1 MRYFWGVWRGL
12 LSFPLALV
20 AQAVQLRAGP
30 MLGYAQLREVA
41 VWLQTT
47 GPAEVFLEY
56 ADTAAPKHKYRT
68 PTLRTQAEAAY
79 TATFRI
85 GPLEPGRVYAYTIY
99 LNGKQLR
106 LPYPTYFRTLPQW
119 RWRSAPPDFRF
130 VIGSCAYI
138 NDSLYDRPGNPYGGE
153 YEIFEAI
160 AAQKPDFMLWLGD
173 NVYLREAD
181 WNSYSGILYRY
192 THTRSLPQLQR
203 LWALCPHY
211 AIWDDHD
218 FGPNDADRGF
228 WARHLTRQA
237 FTLFWPNPSHGV
249 PSVPE
254 GITTFFEWSDAEF
267 FLLDNRTYRAPNKRT
282 TGTRTMLG
290 EAQLEWLIDALKSS
304 RATFKFVACGSQV
317 LSTSEGFENFITF
330 AAEREFLL
338 KRIEEEGISGVIFLT
353 GDRHFSEIS
362 VLTLPNGQK
371 VYDIT
376 SSPLTASPF
385 REASTRDRNSLRIP
399 STLTPQRN
407 FLVLTVSG
415 PERERQLQV
424 SAYDSQGTLLW
435 QYTLQAKE
443 LRGKR

>member
-1 MRYFWGVWRGL
+1 
-12 LSFPLALV
+12 
-20 AQAVQLRAGP
+20 

-41 VWLQTT
+41 IWIQTT
-47 GPAEVFLEY
+47 APAQVFIEY
-56 ADTAAPKHKYRT
+56 ADTVAPKRKYRT
-68 PTLRTQAEAAY
+68 PPLETRAEAAH

-85 GPLEPGRVYAYTIY
+85 GPLEPGRVYAYTVY
-99 LNGKQLR
+99 VNGEAVK

-138 NDSLYDRPGNPYGGE
+138 NDSLYDRPGTPYGGE
-153 YEIFEAI
+153 YEIFTAI

-181 WNSYSGILYRY
+181 WNSRSGILYRY

-203 LWALCPHY
+203 LWAVCPHY

-218 FGPNDADRGF
+218 FGPNDSDRGF
-228 WARHLTRQA
+228 WARNLTREA
-237 FTLFWPNPSHGV
+237 FSLFWANPSYGV
-249 PSVPE
+249 PSAPE
-254 GITTFFEWSDAEF
+254 GITSFFEWGDADF
-267 FLLDNRTYRAPNKRT
+267 FLLDGRTYRAPNKRI
-282 TGTRTMLG
+282 TGTRTLFG

-304 RATFKFVACGSQV
+304 RATFKFVASGSQI
-317 LSTSEGFENFITF
+317 LSTSEGFENLITF
-330 AAEREFLL
+330 PAEREHLL

-376 SSPLTASPF
+376 ASPLTASPF
-385 REASTRDRNSLRIP
+385 REAATRDRNSLRIP
-399 STLTPQRN
+399 STLTVQRN
-407 FLVLTVSG
+407 FLVLSVSG
-415 PERERQLQV
+415 PERERKLQV
-424 SAYDSQGTLLW
+424 SAYDAQGNLLW
-435 QYTLQAKE
+435 EHTIEARE
-443 LRGKR
+443 LRGKK